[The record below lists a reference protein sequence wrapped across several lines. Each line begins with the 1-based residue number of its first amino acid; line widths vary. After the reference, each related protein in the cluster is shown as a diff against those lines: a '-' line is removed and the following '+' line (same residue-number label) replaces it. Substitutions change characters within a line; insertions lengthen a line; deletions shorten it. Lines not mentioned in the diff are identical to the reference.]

1 MAEVAHD
8 ASGLHNSKRLLQAGR
23 RMLRTPATSVVADAA
38 DGTDGV
44 MQLVLAYG
52 RYLLLK
58 AILTWYKDAY
68 SRCRHEIFGDIFFL
82 AFGISTVW
90 PHEEFPADNAEQAF
104 VPSIEHAGS

>member
-44 MQLVLAYG
+44 SCNWFSPMAV
-52 RYLLLK
+52 
-58 AILTWYKDAY
+58 
-68 SRCRHEIFGDIFFL
+68 
-82 AFGISTVW
+82 IS
-90 PHEEFPADNAEQAF
+90 
-104 VPSIEHAGS
+104 S

>member
-68 SRCRHEIFGDIFFL
+68 SRCWHEIFGDIFFL